1 MQDKI
6 TVAIP
11 TFNRPELCK
20 RAVESCLIQEKCDY
34 EIIVSDNSENTATE
48 KILENLINLPRVRYY
63 KNKRNLG
70 MSANWDNCLEHSTG
84 KYFLLLSDDD
94 FFNSS
99 DSLSRLVSPYKKNDE
114 NIGFVFSNV
123 RIANRTRNLI
133 ANSKSK
139 ARFNLFDLAS
149 IHFDNAFSIFPCSTL
164 FRVKDIKGFGG
175 YTSFKSSLAIDT
187 ELWLRVLAKY
197 ESCYYINEPLLTY
210 WSHSSL
216 SKSNTNIWVKDLFYL
231 KDTISSLPRLKK
243 YQKKELQKKLD
254 KKIKFIEI
262 YERYL
267 DLVSSKDMAV
277 YFPILFKLIYKIFI
291 LNMLFYTLKIIIY
304 RLLPRW

>member
-1 MQDKI
+1 MHDKI

-20 RAVESCLIQEKCDY
+20 RAVESCLIQENCDY
-34 EIIVSDNSENTATE
+34 EIIVSDNSENTDTE

-63 KNKRNLG
+63 RNKRNLG
-70 MSANWDNCLEHSTG
+70 MPGNWDKCLEYSNG

-99 DSLSRLVSPYKKNDE
+99 DSLSKLASPYKENDE

-123 RIANRTRNLI
+123 RIKNKTRDSI
-133 ANSKSK
+133 ANSMEKT
-139 ARFNLFDLAS
+139 RFNLYDLAS

-164 FRVKDIKGFGG
+164 FRIKDIKGFGG
-175 YTSFKSSLAIDT
+175 YTSFKSTLAIDA

-197 ESCYYINEPLLTY
+197 DNCYYINEPLLTY

-216 SKSNTNIWVKDLFYL
+216 SKSNTNIWAKDLSFL
-231 KDTISSLPRLKK
+231 KDTISSLPRLEE
-243 YQKKELQKKLD
+243 YQIKELHEKLD

-267 DLVSSKDMAV
+267 DLLNSKNV
-277 YFPILFKLIYKIFI
+277 VVFFLSLFKLIYKILIF
-291 LNMLFYTLKIIIY
+291 NMLFYALKIIIY